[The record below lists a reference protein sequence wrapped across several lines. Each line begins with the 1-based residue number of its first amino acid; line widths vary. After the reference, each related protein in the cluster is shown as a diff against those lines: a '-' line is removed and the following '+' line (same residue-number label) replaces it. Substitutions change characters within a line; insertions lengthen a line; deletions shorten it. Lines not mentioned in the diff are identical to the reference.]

1 MNSLMFYTEEQ
12 LNAELGLAMAC
23 YENERVI
30 YEAEMQAIEVYNK
43 YDGNIELCTESF
55 EIIKEGM
62 MDKVKAAGRNIFAAL
77 RKMINAIINALST
90 LKTKIAK
97 ALKTPLVNTTK
108 LHRAYDINDLKNRI
122 DKVTKW
128 IEDVNS
134 SAKKVIKKEIIDNNM
149 KVAKSLRD
157 MVDASDGKW
166 MYTAILDYMNKDNA
180 PFGNNFSKSAEV
192 YEAAEDYFMKCR
204 INVAK
209 IGMLGADS
217 EKMMKKF
224 CQEQLNNA
232 TKAVDVIKHNLQII
246 DNDLK
251 AAEKWYNDEEE
262 HTYAECIADMVRI
275 LTTVNKSVLEIA
287 LKVLN
292 RAIEFYTISGNDIAG
307 KYQHPDLL

>member
-1 MNSLMFYTEEQ
+1 MFYTEEQ

-97 ALKTPLVNTTK
+97 ALKNPLVTVTK
-108 LHRAYDINDLKNRI
+108 LHEAYNINDLKNRI
-122 DKVTKW
+122 DKVTRW
-128 IEDVNS
+128 IDDVNS
-134 SAKKVIKKEIIDNNM
+134 SAKKIIKREIIDNNM
-149 KVAKSLRD
+149 KVARSLRD
-157 MVDASDGKW
+157 MVDASEGKW

-192 YEAAEDYFMKCR
+192 YEAAEDYFMECR

-209 IGMLGADS
+209 IGFFSADS
-217 EKMMKKF
+217 GKMMRKYS
-224 CQEQLNNA
+224 QEQLNNA

-251 AAEKWYNDEEE
+251 AAEKWYNDEDE

-292 RAIEFYTISGNDIAG
+292 RAIEFYTITGNDISG

>member
-1 MNSLMFYTEEQ
+1 MFYTEEQ
-12 LNAELGLAMAC
+12 LNAELGLAIAC

-97 ALKTPLVNTTK
+97 ALKTPHLITVTK
-108 LHRAYDINDLKNRI
+108 LHEAYNINDLKNRI
-122 DKVTKW
+122 DKVTRW
-128 IEDVNS
+128 IDDVNS
-134 SAKKVIKKEIIDNNM
+134 SAKKVIKREIIDNNM
-149 KVAKSLRD
+149 KVARSLRD
-157 MVDASDGKW
+157 MVDASEGKW

-192 YEAAEDYFMKCR
+192 YEAAEDYFMECR
-204 INVAK
+204 EDVIK
-209 IGMLGADS
+209 TGLLGGDS
-217 EKMMKKF
+217 DKMMRKYS
-224 CQEQLNNA
+224 QEQLNTA
-232 TKAVDVIKHNLQII
+232 TKAVDIIKHNLQII
-246 DNDLK
+246 DKDLQT
-251 AAEKWYNDEEE
+251 AEKWYMDEDE

-275 LTTVNKSVLEIA
+275 LTMVNKEVLEIA

-292 RAIEFYTISGNDIAG
+292 RAIEFYTYTSNIGRNN
-307 KYQHPDLL
+307 